1 MIAFEKMARK
11 HWEKNLPRF
20 VKELKKEGIYERE
33 LKTAAR
39 QASEEL
45 AHLVKDGAQVEAA
58 KEIVLMEY
66 ILLDPKTIE

>member
-11 HWEKNLPRF
+11 HWEKHLPGF
-20 VKELKKEGIYERE
+20 VKELKKEGMYEKEVKR
-33 LKTAAR
+33 AAR

-58 KEIVLMEY
+58 KEIVLKEY
-66 ILLDPKTIE
+66 ILLDPEIFE